1 MDEKEMTTVE
11 NASETES
18 AVAEVAV
25 EPEKKLKLNYPQTI
39 KVGFAFAII
48 MIFWTM
54 YDFVVPLLLENAF
67 GLSNTLRGLIM
78 GLDNLLSLF
87 LLPVFGKLS
96 DKAHGKLVNKWG
108 RRTPFILFGTIAAV
122 VFMIFVPVTA
132 Q

>member
-54 YDFVVPLLLENAF
+54 YDFVVPLLLETHSAYQTRF
-67 GLSNTLRGLIM
+67 VV
-78 GLDNLLSLF
+78 LLWVLTTFSVCSCSLCSENF
-87 LLPVFGKLS
+87 PI
-96 DKAHGKLVNKWG
+96 
-108 RRTPFILFGTIAAV
+108 RRTANL
-122 VFMIFVPVTA
+122 
-132 Q
+132 

>member
-78 GLDNLLSLF
+78 GLDNLLS
-87 LLPVFGKLS
+87 
-96 DKAHGKLVNKWG
+96 
-108 RRTPFILFGTIAAV
+108 
-122 VFMIFVPVTA
+122 
-132 Q
+132 